1 VLAFALERVRARSR
15 PTTWA
20 CFERHLLHG
29 RPSAE
34 VAGELGLAAS
44 AVNVNCSRILARL
57 RKFCADYLE
66 DLADGPDPL
75 PQRP

>member
-1 VLAFALERVRARSR
+1 VLAFALERVRARTR

-34 VAGELGLAAS
+34 VVGELGLATG
-44 AVNVNCSRILARL
+44 AVNVNCSRILARV
-57 RKFCADYLE
+57 RKLCADYLGE
-66 DLADGPDPL
+66 LADGLDPL